1 MRTLLSLILIAI
13 SVMAAY
19 STGQYTEDIIDNG
32 VSKGMATLLLESDS
46 ATFALLRSRL
56 PERFP
61 STALYR
67 KYVGCWEIKN
77 DSLFLDSVLIMNP
90 TSQTPRFSPLNID
103 DIYASRRTGSRYFA
117 DWVTD
122 TLRIVSGDIVRD
134 DFFIEWSSD
143 WEHEEYVTV
152 VNGLL
157 KNRTVYENRLVNS
170 FENNKT
176 SWFQAFQNVDFGDF
190 SGRIIL
196 KAQYTEFNDKG
207 YPTQCDLSV
216 LRGSGDSNTDV
227 RIAEQAKKILLQ
239 DYLLPIYYIRG
250 HYKSDM
256 LNIPLDGKKSSTGQK
271 NEHK

>member
-1 MRTLLSLILIAI
+1 MRTLLSLILIAA

-61 STALYR
+61 STTLYR

-90 TSQTPRFSPLNID
+90 TSQTPRFIPLHID
-103 DIYASRRTGSRYFA
+103 DIYASRRTGPRYFA

-122 TLRIVSGDIVRD
+122 TLRIVSGDFVRYD
-134 DFFIEWSSD
+134 HSGWSAD

-152 VNGLL
+152 VNGRV
-157 KNRTVYENRLVNS
+157 KNRTVYENRRVNPR
-170 FENNKT
+170 ENENRVII
-176 SWFQAFQNVDFGDF
+176 QAVSNAGFCDFT
-190 SGRIIL
+190 GRVVL
-196 KAQYTEFNDKG
+196 RVQYTEFDDAG
-207 YPTQCDLSV
+207 HPTQCDLSV
-216 LRGSGDSNTDV
+216 VRGTGDSITDAS
-227 RIAEQAKKILLQ
+227 IAETARKLFLQ
-239 DYLLPIYYIRG
+239 NDLLPIYYIRG
-250 HYKSDM
+250 RYESV
-256 LNIPLDGKKSSTGQK
+256 LWNLPLRGRPSPEEQKNGQK
-271 NEHK
+271 